1 MAYIYQKISSRLSVF
16 LSILI
21 AIMFL
26 SCKDDIYSTNPKD
39 ILSFSTDT
47 VSFDTVFTSMGS
59 TTARIMIYNRNN
71 TALKITQ
78 IAVGGGKKSAF
89 RINVDGALNANN
101 QFEDIEIR
109 AKDSM
114 YVFVAVTVN
123 PTDADSPVFIQD
135 SITFQTNGVAQKVKL
150 LAYGQNI
157 KILRNLHIANDSTL
171 TSEKPF
177 LIYGNLTVDSTKT
190 LTLNSGCKIYFHN
203 NANMKVYGNLIAQGT
218 AERPITLRGDRLDN
232 INFNVPVP
240 YNNVAGQWGGIYLLG
255 GGKYVLN
262 HVNMNSGYV
271 GIHFLNKNLSNLPT
285 LEIHNCKIQNFL
297 TDGLVVQ
304 NGDVTVTNTEISN
317 AGSHAVYLSGGK
329 HTFIHC
335 TIANYFNSSSVQPV
349 SRDKIPAVFISGIN
363 DMAPMQSFFQNCIIS
378 GDADNEFTLAVPSVS
393 DYAGLFSG
401 CYIQTPD
408 SLNLKQFSH
417 IRWSKKDDVIFKS
430 TRYNYIKNTNFDFR
444 PDSISTARKIG
455 TSIDPDIVATY
466 RLDIDLNGNIRPA
479 QTPDAGAYQWKSTN
493 N

>member
-1 MAYIYQKISSRLSVF
+1 MASIFQKISLRLSVF

-21 AIMFL
+21 AIMLL
-26 SCKDDIYSTNPKD
+26 SCKDDMYSTNSKD
-39 ILSFSTDT
+39 ILSFSADT
-47 VSFDTVFTSMGS
+47 VSFDTVFTSLGS
-59 TTARIMIYNRNN
+59 TTSRIMIYNRNN
-71 TALKITQ
+71 TALKISH
-78 IAVGGGKKSAF
+78 IEVAGGKNSAF

-101 QFEDIEIR
+101 HFEDIEIR

-123 PTDADSPVFIQD
+123 PTDSNSPVFIHD
-135 SITFQTNGVAQKVKL
+135 SLIFQTNGVTQKVKL
-150 LAYGQNI
+150 QAYGQNI

-177 LIYGNLTVDSTKT
+177 LVYGNLTVDSAKT

-203 NANMKVYGNLIAQGT
+203 NANMKIYGNLIAQGT
-218 AERPITLRGDRLDN
+218 AEQPIALRGDRLDN

-262 HVNMNSGYV
+262 YVNMNSGYV
-271 GIHFLNKNLSNLPT
+271 GIHFLNKYLSNLPS

-297 TDGLVVQ
+297 ADGLFVQ

-317 AGSHAVYLSGGK
+317 AGSHAVYLNGGK

-349 SRDKIPAVFISGIN
+349 SRDKNPAVLISGIN

-393 DYAGLFSG
+393 DYTGLFAG
-401 CYIQTPD
+401 CYIQAKD
-408 SLNLKQFSH
+408 SLSSKQVSH

-444 PDSISTARKIG
+444 PDSISVARKIG
-455 TSIDPDIVATY
+455 TSIDPEIVATY

-479 QTPDAGAYQWKSTN
+479 QTPDAGAYQWKSIK
-493 N
+493 